1 MDLTEGEDGAAVG
14 SCRSTSQYEAIVASV
29 SGSVSVSGSIVLGLV
44 DTDTDTDT
52 DTDADGVIFIFGYLE
67 LMILPAAPL
76 TGLRGIPMM

>member
-14 SCRSTSQYEAIVASV
+14 SCRSNSQYEAIVASV

-44 DTDTDTDT
+44 DTDTDTD
-52 DTDADGVIFIFGYLE
+52 ADGFIFIFGYLE
-67 LMILPAAPL
+67 LMILSAAPL